1 MDRLRQIMRRQE
13 ATNRELAAA
22 QRAIV
27 TMGTARLE
35 SLEEAVAAIQAN
47 TARIDALEA
56 HANNAKLHTGKP

>member
-13 ATNRELAAA
+13 AQNRDLAAA

-27 TMGTARLE
+27 TMGTRRLE
-35 SLEEAVAAIQAN
+35 SLEEAVALIQAN

-56 HANNAKLHTGKP
+56 HAADKTKHTGKP